1 MADKETQE
9 EPKRRVGRP
18 LRYETLAELEQAIT
32 AYFNDCDPHL
42 TKRMV
47 ETGATGEG
55 EAMFGL
61 RNVMTEQRP
70 YTMSGLAHALKI
82 SRQTLLDYGDRPEYL
97 DTIEDAKERV
107 HRYTEEQLFGKSS
120 TGAAFSLKNNWNWR
134 DKQELDHT
142 TNGQTIQPYQKRSV
156 EELKKLAKGE

>member
-1 MADKETQE
+1 MADKENQE

-47 ETGATGEG
+47 ETGTTGEG

-82 SRQTLLDYGDRPEYL
+82 SRQTLLDYGDRPDYL

-142 TNGQTIQPYQKRSV
+142 TNGETIQPYQKLSV